1 MVGITNKDR
10 LHTKIFH
17 AVHRRNLL
25 YNTCWE
31 DPALDRIA
39 LNLSPS
45 DRLLVI
51 TSVGCNALDYLLAG
65 CGEVHAVDMNPIQ
78 NALLEFKRA
87 AILGLDFEDFFS
99 FFGEGRNPN
108 ARILYQ
114 SSIRPNL
121 PIWARE
127 YWDGHLHFFS
137 GKGWRDSFYFRGT
150 SGLIARLVSFN
161 ILNLARMRRGAE
173 KLLSAPTLECQGK
186 IYRQEISHKLW
197 TPLMRWFL
205 NRRITMTMLGVP
217 GPQLEQITR
226 QYPGGLHQFIKDR
239 LEHVLTELPFRENYF
254 WRVYLEGK
262 YTHGNCPEYLK
273 QSNYQA
279 MRSSMGRLYI
289 HTGKVTDVVRSSSKS
304 FTRYVLLDHMDW
316 MSHNDPAGL
325 AEEWSVLLE
334 KAAPKARAIFRS
346 AGLRVDFL
354 DSLLVSFQGK
364 NLRLGD
370 LLTRQ
375 ESLAAELHPK
385 DRVNTYGSFHIV
397 DLP

>member
-1 MVGITNKDR
+1 MATAVKER
-10 LHTKIFH
+10 LHTRVFH
-17 AVHRRNLL
+17 AVHKNNLL

-39 LNLSPS
+39 LNLSAK

-51 TSVGCNALDYLLAG
+51 TSAGCNALDYLLAG

-87 AILGLDFEDFFS
+87 AALNLDFEDFFAL
-99 FFGEGRNPN
+99 FGNGRAQN
-108 ARILYQ
+108 AKNLYQ
-114 SSIRPNL
+114 KAIRPNL
-121 PIWARE
+121 GDFSRD
-127 YWDGHLHFFS
+127 YWDKHLNFFA
-137 GKGWRDSFYFRGT
+137 GRGWRDSFYFRGT

-161 ILNLARMRRGAE
+161 ILNLARMRRAVE
-173 KLLSAPTLECQGK
+173 KLIAAKTIQEQEA
-186 IYRQEISHKLW
+186 IYRKEVSHKLW

-205 NRRITMTMLGVP
+205 KRRFTMTMVGVP

-226 QYPGGLHQFIKDR
+226 QYPGGLFQFIKDR
-239 LEHVLTELPFRENYF
+239 VEQVLIRLPFRENYF

-262 YTHGNCPEYLK
+262 YSRENCPEYLREGNFTK
-273 QSNYQA
+273 L
-279 MRSSMGRLYI
+279 RERLGDLHI
-289 HTGKVTDVVRSSSKS
+289 HTGKVTDVVRASAKP

-316 MSHNDPAGL
+316 MSHHDPRGL
-325 AEEWSVLLE
+325 AEEWAALLE
-334 KAAPKARAIFRS
+334 KAEPKARVLFRS
-346 AGLRVDFL
+346 AGLKEDFL
-354 DSLLVSFQGK
+354 DGLMVKYRGGYKQ
-364 NLRLGD
+364 LGT

-375 ESLAAELHPK
+375 TALAEELHQK

>member
-1 MVGITNKDR
+1 
-10 LHTKIFH
+10 
-17 AVHRRNLL
+17 
-25 YNTCWE
+25 
-31 DPALDRIA
+31 
-39 LNLSPS
+39 
-45 DRLLVI
+45 
-51 TSVGCNALDYLLAG
+51 
-65 CGEVHAVDMNPIQ
+65 
-78 NALLEFKRA
+78 
-87 AILGLDFEDFFS
+87 
-99 FFGEGRNPN
+99 
-108 ARILYQ
+108 
-114 SSIRPNL
+114 
-121 PIWARE
+121 
-127 YWDGHLHFFS
+127 
-137 GKGWRDSFYFRGT
+137 
-150 SGLIARLVSFN
+150 
-161 ILNLARMRRGAE
+161 
-173 KLLSAPTLECQGK
+173 
-186 IYRQEISHKLW
+186 
-197 TPLMRWFL
+197 MRWFL